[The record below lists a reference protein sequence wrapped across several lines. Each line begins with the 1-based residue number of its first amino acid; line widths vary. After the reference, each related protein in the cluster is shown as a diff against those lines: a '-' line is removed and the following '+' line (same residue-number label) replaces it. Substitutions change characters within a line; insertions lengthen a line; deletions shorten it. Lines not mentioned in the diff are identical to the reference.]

1 MLHHVPLKRV
11 MNMTVQMIPAVIVVL
26 KTRDWVMTEDNLTV
40 GVLNL
45 QILRDLDELLEKP
58 PIAAAV
64 MVALNQK
71 YLPVQLVK
79 DRNRFLHIA
88 PEHIA
93 KNIDGVTRMNGGVP
107 SLNKCSVHVLNCFE
121 RTIIERQNVIMAV
134 MPIGDI

>member
-1 MLHHVPLKRV
+1 
-11 MNMTVQMIPAVIVVL
+11 
-26 KTRDWVMTEDNLTV
+26 MTEENPKDRV
-40 GVLNL
+40 HNL
-45 QILRDLDELLEKP
+45 QLINDIDEILEKP

-88 PEHIA
+88 PEHLA
-93 KNIDGVTRMNGGVP
+93 KIKDGVTRMNGGVP